1 MKNKSLKPQ
10 QGVIFLY
17 SSGKKEDVLAYR
29 LLTEAG
35 IPFKNFGG
43 VRGEQ
48 TPYIECGIWKYIGL
62 SEIKKFIEAYG
73 SLEGKGAGV

>member
-1 MKNKSLKPQ
+1 VKKITVLLYTSGNKE
-10 QGVIFLY
+10 G
-17 SSGKKEDVLAYR
+17 VLAYR
-29 LLTEAG
+29 LLKEAN

-43 VRGEQ
+43 IKDEQ